1 MFKDFDISS
10 FKDMKPPSDNSF
22 DTSQEIKELKKI
34 PSNKKFVEYNDNI
47 EKVFKDKANKLNIK
61 DYDGK
66 LVKKLIKESAPI
78 ITKLKKH
85 FNRPRPNVIA
95 KKMNIDLKP
104 VYLSSAQT
112 PAYPSGHTTQAF
124 LIAEV
129 LSDKYP
135 KHAKAFNKAA
145 KNISESRLI
154 AKVHYRSDSKMGE
167 KLGKKMYNFIKNK
180 I

>member
-34 PSNKKFVEYNDNI
+34 PINKKFVEYNDDI
-47 EKVFKDKANKLNIK
+47 EKVFKDKAEKLNIK
-61 DYDGK
+61 DYDNK
-66 LVKKLIKESAPI
+66 LVNKLLEESVPVI
-78 ITKLKKH
+78 LKLKKH
-85 FNRPRPNVIA
+85 FNRPRPSVIA

-112 PAYPSGHTTQAF
+112 PSYPSGHSTQAF

-135 KHAKAFNKAA
+135 KHAKAFNEAA
-145 KNISESRLI
+145 KNISKSRLM
-154 AKVHYRSDSKMGE
+154 AKVHHRSDSKIGE